1 MAGLGKAGIGK
12 AGQGK
17 VVFLAKQTS
26 FIDEPIQF
34 GGRTYQP
41 QLDEKRLKTA
51 LGRVWSLMRDGRRR
65 TLAEVAAEAGCSEA
79 GASARL
85 RDLRKSEVRERYKC
99 KAIHSERVD
108 GGLWVYWMES

>member
-1 MAGLGKAGIGK
+1 M
-12 AGQGK
+12 
-17 VVFLAKQTS
+17 AKQTS